1 MAIAAIAACGNIRS
15 ILLSGP
21 ILSLTGFMVAL
32 LSFRAHRR
40 VGFYFGLAAPT
51 VAVTCLNLIAVF
63 DWGPSE
69 AHMPVGGM
77 VVVLLIVSLPA
88 GLVAVRECRRR
99 ALPQYPLPVQFSIAS
114 LLWTMLFVAV
124 FFSCFRMGQQRGM
137 AIVVLAGYSMF
148 MWRLIRSFRGA
159 RGILSDLPSVAA
171 SNDRSVERLESEKQR
186 GEATERDEG

>member
-1 MAIAAIAACGNIRS
+1 MTCFLVVVHSIGVAIAAVAACGNIRS

-51 VAVTCLNLIAVF
+51 VAVICLNLIAVF

-69 AHMPVGGM
+69 AQMPVGGM
-77 VVVLLIVSLPA
+77 VVVLSIVSLPA

-99 ALPQYPLPVQFSIAS
+99 ALPQYPLPVQHCIPTLDDAVCGRVFQ
-114 LLWTMLFVAV
+114 LLSYGRAAWHGYRGPCRV
-124 FFSCFRMGQQRGM
+124 FY
-137 AIVVLAGYSMF
+137 VH
-148 MWRLIRSFRGA
+148 
-159 RGILSDLPSVAA
+159 VAA
-171 SNDRSVERLESEKQR
+171 HSEFSWC
-186 GEATERDEG
+186 